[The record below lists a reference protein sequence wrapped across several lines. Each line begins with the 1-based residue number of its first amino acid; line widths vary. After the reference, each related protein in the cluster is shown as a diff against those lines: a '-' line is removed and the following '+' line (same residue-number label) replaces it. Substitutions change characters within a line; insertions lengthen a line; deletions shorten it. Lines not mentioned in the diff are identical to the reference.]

1 MVGKGRGKRLTDSER
16 MEIIARLENTTVPLS
31 RAKCAREYGVTP
43 AAISK
48 LMKVSQTVKKRY
60 SDAGADA
67 GGLRDKRQRGGFS
80 KNVPF
85 EDELY
90 QWICSVRARKI
101 PLLVAHVQQKA
112 KLLAAR
118 HHMNEAF
125 KASNGW
131 YYRFCARYGLAP
143 ASLHAG
149 APVALQSVGAGV
161 GLATTNASQPRAGE
175 AVKAAD
181 AETAHKLMGLR
192 EQVAQIG
199 PEFVYT
205 VSEARLFYQLL
216 PSHIRP
222 PSMSSAATATATG
235 GMPGMNTAV
244 PGASGPS
251 ALDAVR
257 DGNAV
262 GNTARVLVLVCSNGT
277 GTHKM
282 PLLVVGK
289 EPAPASLATLHPELL
304 RDVPVNNNSD
314 SNDTSIGGAS
324 SRGRGSGSGSS
335 VGIGMGTSY
344 YNQREVWCD
353 DHTFQHWCDR
363 IFLPAIRQRT
373 TRPVL
378 LVAENPG
385 GRLAPFHQENVTT
398 IFLPLRTGNGSGE
411 VTFQSGLPSQQP
423 GQPTTGGP
431 NNSSASSAVQ
441 FQPLHGGV
449 IRDLKRR
456 YKVALFQERLSF
468 LEKPDDERFRLI
480 QRAMKKPPGSV
491 GVAFGRA
498 PHLLDAMSLL
508 DEVWATM
515 PPSLVHGCW
524 VKANLG
530 GSASSTLPASTP
542 MPPPSASELSDEM
555 VVLELCSMMRHVTIV
570 EDMNIGGAFVYRTAD
585 GRPAPMDPTVALR
598 EKHKTISFALHAL
611 ATAEE
616 ALDNADV
623 VEFFGK
629 EAAGQTLEG
638 VSRALRRL
646 RRVQRG
652 KHSALVAA
660 AANATASGA
669 SNGSAGGAA
678 STHEFFYGA
687 GALDRMT

>member
-161 GLATTNASQPRAGE
+161 GLATTNASQSGAGE

-222 PSMSSAATATATG
+222 PSMTSAATATVTG
-235 GMPGMNTAV
+235 GMTGMNTTV
-244 PGASGPS
+244 PGASGSS

-257 DGNAV
+257 EGSAV

-304 RDVPVNNNSD
+304 RDVPANSSSGN
-314 SNDTSIGGAS
+314 SNDTAVGGAS
-324 SRGRGSGSGSS
+324 SRSSGSS

-344 YNQREVWCD
+344 YSQREVWCD

-398 IFLPLRTGNGSGE
+398 MFLPLRTGNGSGE

-431 NNSSASSAVQ
+431 NSSSASSAVQ

-508 DEVWATM
+508 DEVWATT

-530 GSASSTLPASTP
+530 GSASSPLPASTP
-542 MPPPSASELSDEM
+542 LPPPSAPELSDEM
-555 VVLELCSMMRHVTIV
+555 VVLELCSMMRHVTI
-570 EDMNIGGAFVYRTAD
+570 
-585 GRPAPMDPTVALR
+585 
-598 EKHKTISFALHAL
+598 HKTVSFALHAL

-669 SNGSAGGAA
+669 SSGSAGGAA

-687 GALDRMT
+687 GALDHMT